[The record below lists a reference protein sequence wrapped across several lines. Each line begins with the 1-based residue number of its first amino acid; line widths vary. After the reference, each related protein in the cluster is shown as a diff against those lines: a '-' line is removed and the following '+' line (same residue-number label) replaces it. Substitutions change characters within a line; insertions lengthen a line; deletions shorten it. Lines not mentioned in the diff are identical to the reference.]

1 MAGLVSKYLPV
12 EFEGKKRRITS
23 IDYRPDG
30 QEVLVSYS
38 SDYIYI
44 FDPKVS
50 IAGREIGG
58 FYKTQILNN
67 IYKGKFAS
75 KMYFNLPIFNLAFC
89 GIDKKEND
97 ESRTTRLYVGPRKE
111 RKESKE
117 DVKERSPP
125 PMKVSTCGYFYC
137 TTLK

>member
-50 IAGREIGG
+50 IAGWEIGG
-58 FYKTQILNN
+58 VYNIHNKNVFQICLYL
-67 IYKGKFAS
+67 I
-75 KMYFNLPIFNLAFC
+75 MVFNS
-89 GIDKKEND
+89 IDKKEND

-125 PMKVSTCGYFYC
+125 PMKVFYLCHYF
-137 TTLK
+137 LNE